1 MKLGSKIPTTPLNF
15 INYFLSHWFPYN
27 TRLSLIDLVHKGKI
41 KEDTDYRKGL
51 ISYKR
56 NFQHLIDIC
65 KSKKIDVILSTY
77 CHFLY
82 DEVKNDSIHILY
94 DQVIDEENKIMKELA
109 VKNGL
114 KIIDNAKLIPLEK
127 KYFVDTVHFSH
138 LGMIELAKN
147 LSKAF

>member
-1 MKLGSKIPTTPLNF
+1 M
-15 INYFLSHWFPYN
+15 
-27 TRLSLIDLVHKGKI
+27 
-41 KEDTDYRKGL
+41 
-51 ISYKR
+51 
-56 NFQHLIDIC
+56 
-65 KSKKIDVILSTY
+65 
-77 CHFLY
+77 Y